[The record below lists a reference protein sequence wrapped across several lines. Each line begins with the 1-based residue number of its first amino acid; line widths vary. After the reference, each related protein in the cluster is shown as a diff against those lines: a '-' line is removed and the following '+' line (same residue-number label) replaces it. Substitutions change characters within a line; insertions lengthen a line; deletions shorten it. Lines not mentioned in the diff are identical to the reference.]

1 MYKLT
6 DKSSEIISYIFEHN
20 FIFHINSFPITAAL
34 QDGGCLEN
42 KIASLSGQWLYD
54 RHGFFSSFEDYNTFH
69 KRLTEFT
76 YHGDYLKTLRQRMNI
91 VHEMIDCKMNTDL
104 PVHISVK
111 NKKNKKLTLDLENKK
126 SLENFSIIAHPGQTR
141 LQSSLFLRDPL
152 KNTIFYISKKNMK
165 TIDFKYY
172 DYITPILTVDQLIS
186 YYKPTSY
193 TIDSRTTEGIKE
205 PIIYDFN
212 MPKFEKGMKSHEQ
225 HDTYILKANNIK
237 HGTLLEAQTNLHS
250 STYYLPNTFISMN
263 NFCKIFFNNSFN
275 IYTDN
280 EVTKKKHIQEGE
292 RKILDEIFSLPN
304 VKKVTRTLLSDNFSL
319 ETSSNYND
327 TARSNYHYLKSNFTN
342 EEIVYMRSFLK
353 MFSLSKNPD
362 YTGFDFKVIKSSNIN
377 DTKKIVKL
385 NNNKGI
391 CIIFKSNIKTFE
403 RNIFELLFCIP
414 SSYTI
419 SKNKDSSIC
428 IINCEHE
435 YWKSGKNYKEY
446 ILTDNFFKT

>member
-1 MYKLT
+1 M
-6 DKSSEIISYIFEHN
+6 E
-20 FIFHINSFPITAAL
+20 
-34 QDGGCLEN
+34 
-42 KIASLSGQWLYD
+42 
-54 RHGFFSSFEDYNTFH
+54 
-69 KRLTEFT
+69 
-76 YHGDYLKTLRQRMNI
+76 
-91 VHEMIDCKMNTDL
+91 
-104 PVHISVK
+104 
-111 NKKNKKLTLDLENKK
+111 
-126 SLENFSIIAHPGQTR
+126 
-141 LQSSLFLRDPL
+141 
-152 KNTIFYISKKNMK
+152 

-212 MPKFEKGMKSHEQ
+212 MPKLDKGMKLHGQ
-225 HDTYILKANNIK
+225 HDTYILKANSIK
-237 HGTLLEAQTNLHS
+237 HGTLLEARTNLHS

-280 EVTKKKHIQEGE
+280 EVTTKKHIQEGE

-319 ETSSNYND
+319 ETSANYND

-353 MFSLSKNPD
+353 MFRLSKNPD

-377 DTKKIVKL
+377 DTKKIVRL

-414 SSYTI
+414 SSYTV